1 MRNSQT
7 PLPVRLRQAAN
18 AFLPAVLLILSALT
32 PAVQAA
38 AESTA
43 TQEELQTAVAQLLA
57 IRPDLPIEA
66 VYPTQVDGL
75 FGADLPDGS
84 TLYLTAD
91 GKHMIVGDMYA
102 IGADLTNVS
111 DQRRAIARKTLMD
124 QVALSDMVIFPAKGE
139 RQAVI
144 NIFTDVDCGYCR
156 KLHNEIDQYAE
167 LGLSLIHI

>member
-75 FGADLPDGS
+75 FGADLPDGNTLTSPPTAS
-84 TLYLTAD
+84 T
-91 GKHMIVGDMYA
+91 
-102 IGADLTNVS
+102 
-111 DQRRAIARKTLMD
+111 
-124 QVALSDMVIFPAKGE
+124 
-139 RQAVI
+139 
-144 NIFTDVDCGYCR
+144 
-156 KLHNEIDQYAE
+156 
-167 LGLSLIHI
+167 